1 MRALTLRPVWAHSVA
16 HLDKRIENRTWE
28 PPESIR
34 GQRIA
39 IHAGLRKADRAE
51 RETVAVLRALGYVVP
66 DDMPRGCV
74 VAVARVTGWRYSSR
88 PEVDG
93 GWWIGPV
100 GWELDDV
107 VTLARPVPS
116 KGLLGLWEMSESV
129 ERAVREALRE
139 KGG

>member
-1 MRALTLRPVWAHSVA
+1 MRALTLRPVWAYSVA

-66 DDMPRGCV
+66 DELPRGCV
-74 VAVARVTGWRYSSR
+74 VAVVKIAGWRYSPR

-93 GWWIGPV
+93 DWWIGPV

-107 VTLARPVPS
+107 VTLARPVPC
-116 KGLLGLWEMSESV
+116 KGLLGLWELSESV
-129 ERAVREALRE
+129 ERAVREEVMR
-139 KGG
+139 

>member
-1 MRALTLRPVWAHSVA
+1 MRALTLRPVWAYSVA
-16 HLDKRIENRTWE
+16 RLGKRIENRTWE
-28 PPESIR
+28 PPSIVR

-66 DDMPRGCV
+66 DDLPRGCV
-74 VAVARVTGWRYSSR
+74 VAVARIAGWRHSSR

-93 GWWIGPV
+93 GWWIGPG

-107 VTLARPVPS
+107 GTLASPVPC
-116 KGLLGLWEMSESV
+116 KGLLGVWELSESV
-129 ERAVREALRE
+129 ERAVREEVMR
-139 KGG
+139 

>member
-1 MRALTLRPVWAHSVA
+1 MRALTLRPVWAYSVA

-28 PPESIR
+28 PPDSIR

-39 IHAGLRKADRAE
+39 IHAGLRNDRAG
-51 RETVAVLRALGYVVP
+51 RETVAVLRALGHVVP
-66 DDMPRGCV
+66 DDLPRGCV
-74 VAVARVTGWRYSSR
+74 VAVAKIAGWRHSPR
-88 PEVDG
+88 LEVDG
-93 GWWIGPV
+93 EWWIGPV

-107 VTLARPVPS
+107 VALASPVPC
-116 KGLLGLWEMSESV
+116 KGLLGLWELPESV